1 MKARRLLS
9 NLLPALCLTACATA
23 VPLEPAPL
31 PDEARRLIALLT
43 LRRDEFSDLRT
54 LAEVTVRRGA
64 TAQRLSGVLLVK
76 PPASLRFEAL
86 SPFGQPFLL
95 LTIADA
101 ALTTYDV
108 AENQSLSGPVD
119 ARTTGRWLGVPL
131 DADDLVGLLIG
142 RVIPPAGLREAEIL
156 PVEADGPSLR
166 LVGRDRSQRVWMDF
180 ETGEVLKT
188 EVSGGRTTLVVTYQ
202 RDSHHDLPTE
212 IRASAAGEAFEATV
226 RYRQPAIATG
236 LGAEQFG
243 LTVPQGANIQ
253 RFH

>member
-1 MKARRLLS
+1 VRAPRLLS
-9 NLLPALCLTACATA
+9 SLLPALCLAACATA
-23 VPLEPAPL
+23 VPPLRAPL
-31 PDEARRLIALLT
+31 PDDARRLIALLT

-64 TAQRLSGVLLVK
+64 TVQRLSGVLLVK

-95 LTIADA
+95 LTIADR
-101 ALTTYDV
+101 ALTMYNV
-108 AENQSLSGPVD
+108 AENQSLSGPVH

-131 DADDLVGLLIG
+131 DAEDLVGLLIG
-142 RVIPPAGLREAEIL
+142 RVIPPGGLREAEIL
-156 PVEADGPSLR
+156 PADADGPSLR
-166 LVGRDRSQRVWMDF
+166 LVGRDRSQRVWMDR

-188 EVSGGRTTLVVTYQ
+188 EVSGGRTALVVTYR
-202 RDSHHDLPTE
+202 RDSQPDLPTE
-212 IRASAAGEAFEATV
+212 IRASAAGAALEATI
-226 RYRQPAIATG
+226 RYRQPAIGTG
-236 LGAEQFG
+236 LGAERFG